1 MFVGHELSLAKV
13 VTKSLQHRQDR
24 MGLRVLALCGFTQN
38 AHIYSKQVCPMSTQ
52 PPSFL
57 TGTAAWRDPEDM
69 QRGRI
74 WSLPTSLYQPWR
86 LILVRTVFLEP
97 PHIVEKVDMPW
108 AQNTSEFDSDA
119 TTEKEEQ
126 TPETTPRAWW
136 LSTNDR
142 TAYRSGLI
150 ARWSFASKLM
160 HDQSLTRRYGISTVS
175 W

>member
-1 MFVGHELSLAKV
+1 MLTSIANRYVPCQPSHQAFNGNRSLAR
-13 VTKSLQHRQDR
+13 S
-24 MGLRVLALCGFTQN
+24 
-38 AHIYSKQVCPMSTQ
+38 
-52 PPSFL
+52 
-57 TGTAAWRDPEDM
+57 
-69 QRGRI
+69 GRHAKR
-74 WSLPTSLYQPWR
+74 SNLVSPTSLYQRWR